1 MLGADDAAEERDEEA
16 RVMLPTEVPMEG
28 RVIDMP
34 IELYTLG
41 DTVMNEVRVEGRIAE
56 QLLMVLDIVIR
67 SARHTCGK
75 WRSRTPKVTTNDR
88 TLTGANR
95 LGAMSSPDCKKSF
108 NVKDR
113 VNGLKRDTKE

>member
-1 MLGADDAAEERDEEA
+1 MLGADDAAEERDGEA
-16 RVMLPTEVPMEG
+16 RVMLPTKVSMEG

-41 DTVMNEVRVEGRIAE
+41 DTVMYEVRVEGRIAE
-56 QLLMVLDIVIR
+56 QLFMVLNIVIR

-75 WRSRTPKVTTNDR
+75 WSSRTPKVTTNDR

-95 LGAMSSPDCKKSF
+95 LGAMSSLNCKQSF

>member
-1 MLGADDAAEERDEEA
+1 MLGADDAAEERDGEA
-16 RVMLPTEVPMEG
+16 RVMLPTKVSMEG

-41 DTVMNEVRVEGRIAE
+41 DTVMYEVRVEGRIAE
-56 QLLMVLDIVIR
+56 QLFMVLNIVIR
-67 SARHTCGK
+67 SARHICGK
-75 WRSRTPKVTTNDR
+75 WSSRTPNVTTNDR

-95 LGAMSSPDCKKSF
+95 LGAMSSLNCKQSF